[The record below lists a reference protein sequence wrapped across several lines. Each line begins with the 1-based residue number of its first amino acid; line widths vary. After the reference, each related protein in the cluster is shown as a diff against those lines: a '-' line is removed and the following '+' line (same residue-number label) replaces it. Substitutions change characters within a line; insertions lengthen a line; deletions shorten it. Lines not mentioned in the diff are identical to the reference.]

1 MFYYRGVPRPSTEKI
16 LVWSIVLSIAF
27 AIGLYLFID
36 HQIKASR
43 EAALKTVNAEIEL
56 HEKKGPSMLD
66 AAAAVA
72 VPFVAHV
79 GAGRFNEAYQLLAA
93 PYRSAVTPA
102 AFEKACRES
111 ALLAGA
117 RSVTLNR
124 LRQQN
129 AGTAA
134 TVEAMGVLDSRAG
147 AVPIGFVFLQ
157 ESGRLR
163 ILVVSLAGV
172 PVLQGVTPR

>member
-1 MFYYRGVPRPSTEKI
+1 VVRPGAEKI
-16 LVWSIVLSIAF
+16 LVWSIVLSIGF
-27 AIGLYLFID
+27 AIGIYLFVD
-36 HQIKASR
+36 SQIKSSR
-43 EAALKTVNAEIEL
+43 EAALKTVNAEAEL
-56 HEKKGPSMLD
+56 KEKRGPSMLD

-72 VPFVAHV
+72 VPFVAQV
-79 GAGRFNEAYQLLAA
+79 GSGRFVDAYQLLAA

-102 AFEKACRES
+102 AFEKACRAS
-111 ALLAGA
+111 PLLVGA

-129 AGTAA
+129 AGAAA

-157 ESGRLR
+157 ESGHLR